1 MTTIFLY
8 TPCPRH
14 YWLVELVKA
23 MKSIDHTLV
32 TQVGAPIERVFSV
45 LTDPARIPDWL
56 PMCESIEIDGPMR
69 RGAKLRVRFTDSR
82 ATVFEVVDFQS
93 PSTFGWVEHGGREG
107 AKTFFRLDFAGGST
121 SLTVKDVW
129 RPPSFVAYIK
139 AWLFPKR
146 NTKRQMDRAVQSL
159 RLAVTK

>member
-1 MTTIFLY
+1 
-8 TPCPRH
+8 
-14 YWLVELVKA
+14 

-129 RPPSFVAYIK
+129 RPPSVMAYLK
-139 AWLFPKR
+139 ARLFPKR

-159 RLAVTK
+159 RLAVTR